1 MVNLSLS
8 EKGAACARRGGAY
21 PKSLQRA
28 NLTIGG
34 APASDMTNPLL
45 GQIPLRGANLAELD
59 ARAREI
65 FRRIVETYLET
76 GDPVGSRTISR
87 GGVHLSPASI
97 RNTMQ
102 DLTELGLLG
111 APHVSAGRLPT
122 HAGLRLFVDG
132 LLEVGDIAESDRRS
146 IEARLSAH
154 GRSFDA
160 ALDEA
165 TSILSGLAGGAGV
178 VVTPVRDAGVKHVE
192 FVALS
197 PDQALAIMVFED
209 GLVENRLMRRAAGI
223 TPAAL
228 REASNFLNAR
238 LSGKTL
244 TDTKIDIA
252 GELNRARRELDEA
265 AARLIEDGLA
275 AWSGGDGAER
285 ALIVRG
291 RANLLGDPNAAADLD
306 RVRMLFDD
314 LEQKEQL
321 IGLLDDVREAQGVRI
336 FIGAETRLF
345 SLSGSAL
352 IAAPYMSGGQKVLGA
367 IGVIG
372 PARLNY
378 ARVIPLVD
386 YTARALGRI
395 MDG

>member
-1 MVNLSLS
+1 
-8 EKGAACARRGGAY
+8 
-21 PKSLQRA
+21 
-28 NLTIGG
+28 
-34 APASDMTNPLL
+34 MTNPLL
-45 GQIPLRGANLAELD
+45 DISTHRGAGLAELD
-59 ARAREI
+59 ARARDI

-76 GDPVGSRTISR
+76 GEPVGSRTISR
-87 GGVHLSPASI
+87 GGVALSPASI

-132 LLEVGDIAESDRRS
+132 LLEVGDVSEEDRKN

-154 GRSFDA
+154 GRNYEDA
-160 ALDEA
+160 FNEA
-165 TSILSGLAGGAGV
+165 SAILSGLAGGAGM
-178 VVTPVRDAGVKHVE
+178 VVTPVREAGVKHVE
-192 FVALS
+192 FVALG

-209 GLVENRLMRRAAGI
+209 GQVENRLMRRAAGL
-223 TPAAL
+223 TPSAL
-228 REASNFLNAR
+228 QEASNFLNAR
-238 LSGKTL
+238 MRGRTL
-244 TDTKIDIA
+244 AEA
-252 GELNRARRELDEA
+252 GVEVRAELDLARRELNDT
-265 AARLIEDGLA
+265 AARLVEEGLA
-275 AWSGGDGAER
+275 AWGGGEGAER

-291 RANLLGDPNAAADLD
+291 RANLLGDPQAVADLE

-345 SLSGSAL
+345 SLSGSAV
-352 IAAPYMSGGQKVLGA
+352 IAAPYMSGRQKVLGS

-386 YTARALGRI
+386 YTARALGRL

>member
-1 MVNLSLS
+1 MTNPMLGLIPPSGASLS
-8 EKGAACARRGGAY
+8 E
-21 PKSLQRA
+21 
-28 NLTIGG
+28 
-34 APASDMTNPLL
+34 
-45 GQIPLRGANLAELD
+45 LD
-59 ARAREI
+59 SRARDI

-76 GDPVGSRTISR
+76 GEPVGSRTISR
-87 GGVHLSPASI
+87 GGIQLSPASI

-102 DLTELGLLG
+102 DLAELGLLG
-111 APHVSAGRLPT
+111 APHISAGRLPT

-132 LLEVGDIAESDRRS
+132 LLEIGDVGEADRRS

-154 GRSFDA
+154 GRTFDD
-160 ALDEA
+160 ALNEA
-165 TSILSGLAGGAGV
+165 SAILSGLAGGAGV
-178 VVTPVRDAGVKHVE
+178 VVSPVRDAGVKHVE
-192 FVALS
+192 FVSLGD
-197 PDQALAIMVFED
+197 DQALAIMVFED
-209 GLVENRLMRRAAGI
+209 GLVENRLMRRPAGV

-228 REASNFLNAR
+228 QEASNFLNAR
-238 LSGKTL
+238 LRGKTL
-244 TDTKIDIA
+244 
-252 GELNRARRELDEA
+252 GEAKVDVVAELGRARRELDQA

-275 AWSGGDGAER
+275 AWGGGEGASR

-291 RANLLGDPNAAADLD
+291 RANLIGGQTEALDLE

-321 IGLLDDVREAQGVRI
+321 IGLLDDVRDAQGVRI

-352 IAAPYMSGGQKVLGA
+352 IAAPYMSGQHKVLGA

-378 ARVIPLVD
+378 ARIIPLVD
-386 YTARALGRI
+386 YTAKALGRM